1 MQQEGK
7 KDTKKERRENEHEWQ
22 AGLGGMHNSFTECSG
37 VV

>member
-7 KDTKKERRENEHEWQ
+7 ETQKKREESKDEWQ
-22 AGLGGMHNSFTECSG
+22 AGLGGVHNRFTECSG